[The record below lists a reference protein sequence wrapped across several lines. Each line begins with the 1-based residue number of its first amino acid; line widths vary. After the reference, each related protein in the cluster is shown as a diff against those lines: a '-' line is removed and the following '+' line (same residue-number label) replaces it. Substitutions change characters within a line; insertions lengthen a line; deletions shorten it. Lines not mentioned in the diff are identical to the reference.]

1 MSKRDLFRLV
11 IKLAGLYFLF
21 VGILPTIPTYFSL
34 LVSNGG
40 DLASLLVFVL
50 ASLILVGIFV
60 LMVFGTDLVI
70 TLFRLDKG
78 FDTEDIEL
86 KYYKLSGILHLAL
99 ILLGGKL
106 IIDNLPNLL
115 SNFIFA
121 FKSMAS
127 KNVYPHFD
135 NDSNVKIGVNILF
148 IMIGYLMI
156 AKRMYLVGLLTSR
169 KKVDE

>member
-1 MSKRDLFRLV
+1 LFRLV

-21 VGILPTIPTYFSL
+21 VTILPSIPMYFSL
-34 LVSNGG
+34 LSQNGG
-40 DLASLLVFVL
+40 DLSSLLVFGV
-50 ASLILVGIFV
+50 ASILLLGIFV
-60 LMVFGTDLVI
+60 LLVFGPDIIINV
-70 TLFRLDKG
+70 FRLDKG
-78 FDTEDIEL
+78 FDTEVVDVKNYRMNE
-86 KYYKLSGILHLAL
+86 ILLLAL

>member
-1 MSKRDLFRLV
+1 
-11 IKLAGLYFLF
+11 
-21 VGILPTIPTYFSL
+21 
-34 LVSNGG
+34 
-40 DLASLLVFVL
+40 
-50 ASLILVGIFV
+50 
-60 LMVFGTDLVI
+60 
-70 TLFRLDKG
+70 
-78 FDTEDIEL
+78 
-86 KYYKLSGILHLAL
+86 
-99 ILLGGKL
+99 LGGKL